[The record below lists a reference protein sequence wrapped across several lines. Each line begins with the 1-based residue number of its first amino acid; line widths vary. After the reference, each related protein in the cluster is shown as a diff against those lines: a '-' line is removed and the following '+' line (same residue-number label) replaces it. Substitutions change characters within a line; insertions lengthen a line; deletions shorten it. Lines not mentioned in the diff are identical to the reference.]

1 MLLDC
6 AIIGGGPAGLSA
18 ALVVGR
24 GRKQVIVFDDEMP
37 RNRVTQESHGFITN
51 DGMTPFEIRQAGE
64 ADLQN
69 YPNIQIKRSR
79 MVEIQNNE
87 DNFALLTQEG
97 ERFEAKKIILA
108 TGLKDILPEIKG
120 IHEVYGKTLFS
131 CPFCD
136 GWELKDKPLALIAEN
151 PRALHMAKLLSN
163 WTKDLIVFTN
173 GQQVFA
179 EEEKALL
186 SAHFIQVIDVPIMSI
201 HHENGQMHSLHLAN
215 GETVKREGGFVASEF
230 KQSAPFAESLGCQ
243 MTKNAGIETDI
254 LGRTTVSGVFA
265 CGDNL
270 GGPAQLVL
278 AAAAG
283 SQAGMGVIH
292 ELVQEEFQQKHL
304 YEKRCSAMNG
314 FPFC

>member
-24 GRKQVIVFDDEMP
+24 GRKQVIVFDDELP

-64 ADLQN
+64 ADLQK
-69 YPNIQIKRSR
+69 YPNIQMKRSR
-79 MVEIQNNE
+79 IVDIQKKE
-87 DNFALLTQEG
+87 ESFTLLTHEG
-97 ERFEAKKIILA
+97 DTFEAKKIILA
-108 TGLKDILPEIKG
+108 TGLQDMLPKIEG
-120 IHEVYGKTLFS
+120 IHDVYGKTFFS

-136 GWELKDKPLALIAEN
+136 GWELKDKALALIAEN
-151 PRALHMAKLLSN
+151 QRIMHMAKLLSN

-173 GQQVFA
+173 GYQVLT
-179 EEEKALL
+179 EEDKSLL
-186 SAHFIQVIDVPIMSI
+186 SAHSIQVIDVPIVSMN
-201 HHENGQMHSLHLAN
+201 HDNGQLGSLQLAS
-215 GETVKREGGFVASEF
+215 GETVKREGGFVASDF
-230 KQSAPFAESLGCQ
+230 KQSTPFAEKLGCQ
-243 MTKNAGIETDI
+243 MTKNGGIETDI

-270 GGPAQLVL
+270 GGPAQLVI

-292 ELVQEEFQQKHL
+292 ELVQEEFQQRTSL
-304 YEKRCSAMNG
+304 
-314 FPFC
+314 

>member
-24 GRKQVIVFDDEMP
+24 GRKQVVVFDDELP

-64 ADLQN
+64 ADLQK
-69 YPNIQIKRSR
+69 YPHIQINRCR
-79 MVEIQNNE
+79 IVDIQKQE
-87 DNFALLTQEG
+87 ENFTLLTHG
-97 ERFEAKKIILA
+97 GDTFKAKKIILA
-108 TGLKDILPEIKG
+108 TGLQDILPEIEG
-120 IHEVYGKTLFS
+120 IHDVYGKTLFS

-136 GWELKDKPLALIAEN
+136 GWELKEKALALIAEN
-151 PRALHMAKLLSN
+151 QRALHMAKLLSN

-173 GQQVFA
+173 GHMLA
-179 EEEKALL
+179 EEDKTLL
-186 SAHFIQVIDVPIMSI
+186 TAHSIQVIDVPIVSI
-201 HHENGQMHSLHLAN
+201 DHDNGQLRSLQLAN
-215 GETVKREGGFVASEF
+215 GEIVNREGGFVASEF
-230 KQSAPFAESLGCQ
+230 KQSAPFAEKLGCQ

-292 ELVQEEFQQKHL
+292 ELVQEEFQ
-304 YEKRCSAMNG
+304 EKTSL
-314 FPFC
+314 

>member
-24 GRKQVIVFDDEMP
+24 GRKQVIVFDDELP

-64 ADLQN
+64 ADLQK
-69 YPNIQIKRSR
+69 YPNIKIKRNR
-79 MVEIQNNE
+79 IVDIQKKE
-87 DNFALLTQEG
+87 ESFTLLTDEG
-97 ERFEAKKIILA
+97 DTFEAKKIILA
-108 TGLKDILPEIKG
+108 TGLQDILPEIEG
-120 IHEVYGKTLFS
+120 IHDVYGKTLFS

-136 GWELKDKPLALIAEN
+136 GWELKDKALALIAEN
-151 PRALHMAKLLSN
+151 QRALHMAKLLSN

-173 GQQVFA
+173 GHVLA
-179 EEEKALL
+179 EEDKALL
-186 SAHFIQVIDVPIMSI
+186 AAHSIQVIDVPIVSI
-201 HHENGQMHSLHLAN
+201 DHDNGQLRALQLENGEA
-215 GETVKREGGFVASEF
+215 VKREGGFVASEF
-230 KQSAPFAESLGCQ
+230 KQSAPFAEKLGCQ

-292 ELVQEEFQQKHL
+292 ELVQEEFQ
-304 YEKRCSAMNG
+304 EKTSL
-314 FPFC
+314 